1 MQKNNKVSYLSIA
14 SVIVSAISVVTFCL
28 LFETDGIQ
36 KDVIR
41 IVWVAT
47 GMISLCVPIVA
58 KYFRKKN
65 GQKGRRLEIV
75 ALILG
80 FVGCDFVLVYAVK
93 LNYNIDL
100 LVCIALCVAYAKL
113 FNSIADPVSN
123 EPVECCKEDNQ
134 IREAEAIMKCK
145 ICGKEIPS
153 ESAYCL
159 HCGKKVSRNVKRI
172 SAASIV
178 IIIVLV
184 MFILF
189 SCAFLFYCFTNYQ
202 NAMNAMFS
210 QNFIAAD
217 MQFRKI
223 PYAERFF
230 KNELEYISAGVLME
244 QGDYVEAL
252 NALNDVN
259 YPVPASII
267 EIIQEDIY
275 IQSQEFY
282 RKGDYQNSLRGFNS
296 IQDYKKSEDYLLLI
310 RGHNAP
316 YIVNYNDLLD
326 LIGFED
332 AADIISGTDTFF
344 NRFIRGKWK
353 SETGGRYFE
362 IDSER
367 KSSYNLPCYNVYG
380 GYYYFSE
387 GTYIEVDSKEKETK
401 QFKFFV
407 IDENTVS
414 VLCYKNNQRIKLIR
428 Q

>member
-1 MQKNNKVSYLSIA
+1 MQKNSRISYLSIA
-14 SVIVSAISVVTFCL
+14 SVIVSVISVATFCL
-28 LFETDGIQ
+28 LFETDGMQ
-36 KDVIR
+36 KEIVS

-47 GMISLCVPIVA
+47 GMISLCVPIAA

-65 GQKGRRLEIV
+65 GKKGRRLEIV

-80 FVGCDFVLVYAVK
+80 FAGCDFVLVYAAK
-93 LNYNIDL
+93 LNHNIDL
-100 LVCIALCVAYAKL
+100 LVCITLCVAYAKL
-113 FNSIADPVSN
+113 FNNIAAPVSN
-123 EPVECCKEDNQ
+123 EPVECCKEDNKVC
-134 IREAEAIMKCK
+134 EAETIAKCNR
-145 ICGKEIPS
+145 CGKEIPV
-153 ESAYCL
+153 ESAYCP
-159 HCGKKVSRNVKRI
+159 HCGKKVKRNVKSL
-172 SAASIV
+172 SAASMV
-178 IIIVLV
+178 IIIALV

-202 NAMNAMFS
+202 NGMNAMFS

-244 QGDYVEAL
+244 KGDYVEAL
-252 NALNDVN
+252 NAFNAIN
-259 YPVPASII
+259 YPVPISII
-267 EIIQEDIY
+267 ENIQESLY
-275 IQSQEFY
+275 TQSQRDY
-282 RKGDYQNSLRGFNS
+282 KKGDYQNALIGFKA
-296 IQDYKKSEDYLLLI
+296 IRDYKNSEDYLLLI

-332 AADIISGTDTFF
+332 AADIISSTDTFF

-353 SETGGRYFE
+353 SEAGGKYFE

-367 KSSYNLPCYNVYG
+367 KSSYNLPFYNVYG

-387 GTYIEVDSKEKETK
+387 GEYIEVDSKEKETK
-401 QFKFFV
+401 QFKFFI

-414 VLCYKNNQRIKLIR
+414 VLCYKNNQRIKLVR